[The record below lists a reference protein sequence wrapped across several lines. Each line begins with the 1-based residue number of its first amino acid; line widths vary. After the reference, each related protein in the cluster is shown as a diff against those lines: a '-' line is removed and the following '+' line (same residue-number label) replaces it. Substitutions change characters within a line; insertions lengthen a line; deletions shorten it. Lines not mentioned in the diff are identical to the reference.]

1 MRFGKGGNDSTFE
14 AEFLGKKKRLG
25 FFPAAL
31 PLRPMAPSWSG
42 LNGL

>member
-31 PLRPMAPSWSG
+31 PLGPMEASWAS